1 MGNSMKRK
9 LIWSFSLLLFIGSL
23 SVVQGHEGWND
34 KEEDSVLP
42 SVDSATYVSE
52 GNYLGKLNQGYIEV
66 KKYISIVGGF
76 SSDFSS
82 WDPTRY
88 ITSIRPGVEQAGT
101 SGSHGLLDIYVRGNR
116 KGVVLIDGLSFDK
129 GQMNAY
135 CGTFVDGN
143 AKKEAMRVTSA
154 TNNRFFMNSADLIL
168 PSGGGKWTK
177 VPADQFEDVEQL
189 KEYEGNKE
197 LDENEAFIKAIDA
210 AYLKG
215 FASISI
221 KQSQDY
227 QPNSAANQV
236 NRIFGL
242 NQQGMET
249 IRVTMFANRYP
260 FEKAFALFGVV
271 KGFGAQKPEKR

>member
-1 MGNSMKRK
+1 
-9 LIWSFSLLLFIGSL
+9 
-23 SVVQGHEGWND
+23 
-34 KEEDSVLP
+34 
-42 SVDSATYVSE
+42 
-52 GNYLGKLNQGYIEV
+52 
-66 KKYISIVGGF
+66 
-76 SSDFSS
+76 
-82 WDPTRY
+82 
-88 ITSIRPGVEQAGT
+88 
-101 SGSHGLLDIYVRGNR
+101 
-116 KGVVLIDGLSFDK
+116 
-129 GQMNAY
+129 
-135 CGTFVDGN
+135 
-143 AKKEAMRVTSA
+143 MRVTSA